1 VLLIR
6 WATPSDPRHPP
17 VPAELGLTAAVLFPP
32 EVKRRLATIE
42 AATRHALDLARQAAA
57 AAGPSLLDLD
67 RLSCTVEIQ
76 SDDLPP
82 PGEPSLITC
91 EGTRVWL
98 ERTGD
103 G

>member
-1 VLLIR
+1 M
-6 WATPSDPRHPP
+6 AT
-17 VPAELGLTAAVLFPP
+17 VLFPP

-42 AATRHALDLARQAAA
+42 AATRHALDLARRAVAAA
-57 AAGPSLLDLD
+57 QAPSFDLD
-67 RLSCTVEIQ
+67 GLSCTIEIQ

-82 PGEPSLITC
+82 SAEPSLITDD
-91 EGTRVWL
+91 GARVWL

>member
-6 WATPSDPRHPP
+6 WATPSDPRQPP
-17 VPAELGLTAAVLFPP
+17 PAGISVTVTVLFPP

-42 AATRHALDLARQAAA
+42 AATRHALDLARHAAA
-57 AAGPSLLDLD
+57 NLPQPLHLD
-67 RLSCTVEIQ
+67 RLICTIEVQ
-76 SDDLPP
+76 SDDLVPS
-82 PGEPSLITC
+82 GEPSLITD

-98 ERTGD
+98 QRTVD

>member
-6 WATPSDPRHPP
+6 WATPSDPRHPS
-17 VPAELGLTAAVLFPP
+17 PAGVSVTATVLFPP

-42 AATRHALDLARQAAA
+42 AATRHALDLARRAA
-57 AAGPSLLDLD
+57 AAGLPQPLNLD
-67 RLSCTVEIQ
+67 RLSCTIEIQ
-76 SDDLPP
+76 SDDLVP
-82 PGEPSLITC
+82 PGEPSLITD

>member
-6 WATPSDPRHPP
+6 WAIPSDPRHPS
-17 VPAELGLTAAVLFPP
+17 PAGISVTVTVLFPP

-57 AAGPSLLDLD
+57 AAVPPLLDLD
-67 RLSCTVEIQ
+67 RLGCTVEIQ
-76 SDDLPP
+76 SDELVP
-82 PGEPSLITC
+82 PGEPSLITD
-91 EGTRVWL
+91 EGTRLWL
-98 ERTGD
+98 ERNGD